1 MTTPAH
7 PAVRVDDPA
16 DPRLD
21 DYRFT
26 RDRDLSGARE
36 REGLLIAETLPVI
49 EVLLDQHPRATRSVL
64 CSERMADR
72 VQAGVRGRA
81 PVLVAEE
88 SLLSG
93 IAGFTVHRGV
103 LAAADRGPLVGRTP
117 LDPPFLS
124 ADLLLACDGVRNMD
138 NIGALFRI
146 AAAFGV
152 GGVLLSADAHDPL
165 YRKSIRVSMG
175 HALRIPFARCA
186 SLAESIAALKVARA
200 GAGGAAPSGASGGA
214 RVCGT
219 AGATATPVHVLG
231 ADAGTVSGMPAMPI
245 GQAMRNVAG
254 PVMLVVGEEH
264 SGLRPDTIAACDGLV
279 RIPMASG
286 VDSLNVAVA
295 AAICLSRL
303 REARALPG

>member
-1 MTTPAH
+1 VTLPRH
-7 PAVRVDDPA
+7 PVLRVDDPA

-21 DYRFT
+21 DYRFM

-49 EVLLDQHPRATRSVL
+49 AVLLDQHPGAARSVL
-64 CSERMADR
+64 CSDRMAER
-72 VQAGVRGRA
+72 VQASVRGRA
-81 PVLVAEE
+81 PVLVADEA
-88 SLLSG
+88 LLSG

-103 LAAADRGPLVGRTP
+103 LASAERAPLVVRTP
-117 LDPPFLS
+117 LDRPFLS

-138 NIGALFRI
+138 NMGALFRI

-175 HALRIPFARCA
+175 HALRIPFVRCK
-186 SLAESIAALKVARA
+186 SLPASIAALREARGSA
-200 GAGGAAPSGASGGA
+200 ARTQPTQHDSVRCSAGAAPL
-214 RVCGT
+214 R
-219 AGATATPVHVLG
+219 VLG
-231 ADAGTVSGMPAMPI
+231 ADAGSVSGMPA
-245 GQAMRNVAG
+245 VAVGDAVRDLPG
-254 PVMLVVGEEH
+254 PTMLVVGEEH

-279 RIPMASG
+279 RIPMASD

-303 REARALPG
+303 REQRDATA

>member
-1 MTTPAH
+1 MTATGH
-7 PAVRVDDPA
+7 PAVRIDDPA

-49 EVLLDQHPRATRSVL
+49 EVLLDHHPGAARSVL
-64 CSERMADR
+64 CSERMAER

-81 PVLVAEE
+81 PVLIAGEA
-88 SLLSG
+88 LLSAV
-93 IAGFTVHRGV
+93 AGFTVHRGV
-103 LAAADRGPLVGRTP
+103 LASAHRAPLLGRTP
-117 LDPPFLS
+117 LDAPFMA

-138 NIGALFRI
+138 NVGALFRI
-146 AAAFGV
+146 AAAFGA
-152 GGVLLSADAHDPL
+152 GGVLLSGDAHDPL

-175 HALRIPFARCA
+175 HALRIPFARCE

-200 GAGGAAPSGASGGA
+200 GAGIASL
-214 RVCGT
+214 R
-219 AGATATPVHVLG
+219 VLG
-231 ADAGTVSGMPAMPI
+231 ADAGSVSGMPAVPI
-245 GQAMRNVAG
+245 GHAARDVAG
-254 PVMLVVGEEH
+254 PIMLVVGEEH
-264 SGLRPDTIAACDGLV
+264 SGLRADTIAACDGLV
-279 RIPMASG
+279 RIPMAAG

-303 REARALPG
+303 REVVAPRP

>member
-1 MTTPAH
+1 VTVPAH
-7 PAVRVDDPA
+7 PVLRIDDPA

-49 EVLLDQHPRATRSVL
+49 DVLLEQHPGAARSVL
-64 CSERMADR
+64 CSDRMADR
-72 VQAGVRGRA
+72 VQACVHGRV
-81 PVLVAEE
+81 PVLVAREE
-88 SLLSG
+88 LLSG
-93 IAGFTVHRGV
+93 VAGFTVHRGV
-103 LAAADRGPLVGRTP
+103 LASAARAPLVARTP

-138 NIGALFRI
+138 NMGALFRI

-152 GGVLLSADAHDPL
+152 GGVLLSHDAHDPL

-186 SLAESIAALKVARA
+186 SLAASISALREAR
-200 GAGGAAPSGASGGA
+200 GGAARAEPSQLGTTRRDAGRA
-214 RVCGT
+214 RSQGLR
-219 AGATATPVHVLG
+219 VLG
-231 ADAGTVSGMPAMPI
+231 ADAGSVSGMPAHPI
-245 GQAMRNVAG
+245 SDAARSVSG

-264 SGLRPDTIAACDGLV
+264 SGLRSDTIAACDGLV

-303 REARALPG
+303 REQRDATA

>member
-1 MTTPAH
+1 MTATGH
-7 PAVRVDDPA
+7 PAVRIDDPA

-49 EVLLDQHPRATRSVL
+49 EVLLDHHPGAARSVL
-64 CSERMADR
+64 CSERMAER
-72 VQAGVRGRA
+72 VQAGVRGRT
-81 PVLVAEE
+81 PVLIAGEA
-88 SLLSG
+88 LLSAV
-93 IAGFTVHRGV
+93 AGFTVHRGV
-103 LAAADRGPLVGRTP
+103 LASAHRAPLIARTP
-117 LDPPFLS
+117 LDAPFLA
-124 ADLLLACDGVRNMD
+124 ADLLLACDGVHNMD

-152 GGVLLSADAHDPL
+152 GGVLLSGDAHDPL

-175 HALRIPFARCA
+175 HALRIPFARCE

-200 GAGGAAPSGASGGA
+200 GAGIASL
-214 RVCGT
+214 R
-219 AGATATPVHVLG
+219 VLG
-231 ADAGTVSGMPAMPI
+231 ADAGSVSGMPAVPI
-245 GQAMRNVAG
+245 GHAARDVAG
-254 PVMLVVGEEH
+254 PIMLVVGEEH
-264 SGLRPDTIAACDGLV
+264 SGLRADTIAACDGLV
-279 RIPMASG
+279 RIPMAAG

-303 REARALPG
+303 REAVAAQPQ

>member
-1 MTTPAH
+1 VTVPAH
-7 PAVRVDDPA
+7 PVLRIHDPA

-49 EVLLDQHPRATRSVL
+49 AVLLDQHASAARSVL
-64 CSERMADR
+64 CSDRMAER
-72 VQAGVRGRA
+72 VHASVRGRV
-81 PVLVAEE
+81 PVLVADEA
-88 SLLSG
+88 LLSD

-103 LAAADRGPLVGRTP
+103 LASAVRAPLVARTP
-117 LDPPFLS
+117 VDAPFLA

-138 NIGALFRI
+138 NMGALFRI

-152 GGVLLSADAHDPL
+152 GGVLLSHDAHDPL

-186 SLAESIAALKVARA
+186 CLAASITALREAR
-200 GAGGAAPSGASGGA
+200 GGAARAEPSQLDTV
-214 RVCGT
+214 RRD
-219 AGATATPVHVLG
+219 AGRAESMGLRVLG
-231 ADAGTVSGMPAMPI
+231 ADAGSVSGMPAHRI
-245 GQAMRNVAG
+245 SDAARSVTG

-279 RIPMASG
+279 RIPISEG

-303 REARALPG
+303 RERSDAAP

>member
-1 MTTPAH
+1 MTSTAH
-7 PAVRVDDPA
+7 PAVRIDDPA

-49 EVLLDQHPRATRSVL
+49 EVLLEQHSGAARSVL
-64 CSERMADR
+64 CSERMAER
-72 VQAGVRGRA
+72 VQASVRGRA
-81 PVLVAEE
+81 PVLIADEA
-88 SLLSG
+88 LLSG
-93 IAGFTVHRGV
+93 VAGFTVHRGV
-103 LAAADRGPLVGRTP
+103 LASAHRAPLLGRTA
-117 LDPPFLS
+117 LDAPFLA

-138 NIGALFRI
+138 NMGALFRI

-152 GGVLLSADAHDPL
+152 GGVLLSGDAHDPL

-175 HALRIPFARCA
+175 HALRIPFARCE
-186 SLAESIAALKVARA
+186 SLADSITALRAARQGARGAASRSADGGRHAGEAA
-200 GAGGAAPSGASGGA
+200 GAGI
-214 RVCGT
+214 
-219 AGATATPVHVLG
+219 TPLQVLG
-231 ADAGTVSGMPAMPI
+231 ADAGSVSGMPAVPI
-245 GQAMRNVAG
+245 GEVTRSVAG

-264 SGLRPDTIAACDGLV
+264 SGLRADTIAACDGLV
-279 RIPMASG
+279 RIPMAAG

-303 REARALPG
+303 RERLDSLP

>member
-1 MTTPAH
+1 MTAPAH
-7 PAVRVDDPA
+7 PAVRIGDPA

-26 RDRDLSGARE
+26 RDRDLSGERE

-49 EVLLDQHPRATRSVL
+49 EVLLEQHPGAARSVL
-64 CSERMADR
+64 CSERMAER

-81 PVLVAEE
+81 PVLIADEA
-88 SLLSG
+88 LLSG
-93 IAGFTVHRGV
+93 VAGFAVHRGV
-103 LAAADRGPLVGRTP
+103 LASAHRAPLLGRTP
-117 LDPPFLS
+117 LDAPFLA

-138 NIGALFRI
+138 NMGALFRI

-175 HALRIPFARCA
+175 HALRIPFARCG
-186 SLAESIAALKVARA
+186 SLAHSIAALKVARA
-200 GAGGAAPSGASGGA
+200 GSGGAAPCGADGGMHAGGAAGPCISPL
-214 RVCGT
+214 R
-219 AGATATPVHVLG
+219 VLG
-231 ADAGTVSGMPAMPI
+231 ADAGSVSGMPAVPI
-245 GQAMRNVAG
+245 GDAARDVDG
-254 PVMLVVGEEH
+254 PVMLAVGEEH
-264 SGLRPDTIAACDGLV
+264 SGLRADTIAACDGLV
-279 RIPMASG
+279 RIPMATG

-303 REARALPG
+303 RERIDGLR

>member
-1 MTTPAH
+1 MTTPGH
-7 PAVRVDDPA
+7 PAVRIADPA
-16 DPRLD
+16 DSRLD

-36 REGLLIAETLPVI
+36 REGLLIAETLPVV
-49 EVLLDQHPRATRSVL
+49 EVLLEQHPGAARSVL
-64 CSERMADR
+64 CSERMAER

-81 PVLVAEE
+81 PVLIADEA
-88 SLLSG
+88 LLSG
-93 IAGFTVHRGV
+93 VAGFTVHRGV
-103 LAAADRGPLVGRTP
+103 LAAADRAPLIGRAP
-117 LDPPFLS
+117 LDAPFLA

-138 NIGALFRI
+138 NMGALFRI

-152 GGVLLSADAHDPL
+152 GGVLLSGDAHDPL

-186 SLAESIAALKVARA
+186 SLASSIAALKAARGGA
-200 GAGGAAPSGASGGA
+200 GAARNGA
-214 RVCGT
+214 
-219 AGATATPVHVLG
+219 AGATHDGTLLRVLG
-231 ADAGTVSGMPAMPI
+231 ADAGSVSGMPALPVGEAARDI
-245 GQAMRNVAG
+245 FG
-254 PVMLVVGEEH
+254 PAMLVVGEEH

-286 VDSLNVAVA
+286 IDSLNVAVA

-303 REARALPG
+303 RERLPLRS

>member
-1 MTTPAH
+1 MTVTGH
-7 PAVRVDDPA
+7 PAVRVGDPA

-49 EVLLDQHPRATRSVL
+49 EVLLEQHPGAARSVL
-64 CSERMADR
+64 CSERMAER

-81 PVLVAEE
+81 PVLIADEA
-88 SLLSG
+88 LLSG

-103 LAAADRGPLVGRTP
+103 LASAHRAPLLGRTP
-117 LDPPFLS
+117 LDPPFLA

-175 HALRIPFARCA
+175 HALRIPFARCT
-186 SLAESIAALKVARA
+186 SLAESIAALKTVRARAVGAAPGGADDGRHAGEAA
-200 GAGGAAPSGASGGA
+200 GAGI
-214 RVCGT
+214 
-219 AGATATPVHVLG
+219 TPLHVLG
-231 ADAGTVSGMPAMPI
+231 ADAGTVSGMPAVPI
-245 GQAMRNVAG
+245 GQAMRAVAG
-254 PVMLVVGEEH
+254 PVMLVVGEEY

-279 RIPMASG
+279 RIPMATG

-303 REARALPG
+303 REAVALRP

>member
-1 MTTPAH
+1 MTVPGH
-7 PAVRVDDPA
+7 PAFRIDDPA

-49 EVLLDQHPRATRSVL
+49 AVLLEHHPSAARSVL
-64 CSERMADR
+64 CSDRMADR
-72 VQAGVRGRA
+72 VQACVLGLA
-81 PVLVAEE
+81 PVLVADEA
-88 SLLSG
+88 LLSG

-103 LAAADRGPLVGRTP
+103 LAAASRAPLLGRTAV
-117 LDPPFLS
+117 DAPFLS

-175 HALRIPFARCA
+175 HALRIPFVRCE
-186 SLAESIAALKVARA
+186 SLAASIAALKDARSA
-200 GAGGAAPSGASGGA
+200 GPHAPL
-214 RVCGT
+214 
-219 AGATATPVHVLG
+219 HVLG
-231 ADAGTVSGMPAMPI
+231 ADAGSVSGMPAI
-245 GQAMRNVAG
+245 AVGDAVRDLRG
-254 PVMLVVGEEH
+254 PAMLVVGEEH
-264 SGLRPDTIAACDGLV
+264 SGLRAETINACDGLV
-279 RIPMASG
+279 RIPMAPG

-303 REARALPG
+303 RERPGCSA

>member
-1 MTTPAH
+1 MTVPGH
-7 PAVRVDDPA
+7 PAFRIDDPA

-49 EVLLDQHPRATRSVL
+49 AVLLDQHASAARSVL
-64 CSERMADR
+64 CSDRMAER
-72 VQAGVRGRA
+72 VHAIVRGRV
-81 PVLVAEE
+81 PVLVADET
-88 SLLSG
+88 LLSG

-103 LAAADRGPLVGRTP
+103 LAAASRTPLVARTP
-117 LDPPFLS
+117 LDAPFLA

-138 NIGALFRI
+138 NMGALFRI

-152 GGVLLSADAHDPL
+152 GGVLLSHDAHDPL

-175 HALRIPFARCA
+175 HALRIPFARCE
-186 SLAESIAALKVARA
+186 SLAASIAALKAARSA
-200 GAGGAAPSGASGGA
+200 GPHAPL
-214 RVCGT
+214 R
-219 AGATATPVHVLG
+219 VLG
-231 ADAGTVSGMPAMPI
+231 ADAGSVSGMPAMPI
-245 GQAMRNVAG
+245 SDAVRSVSG

-279 RIPMASG
+279 RIPISEG

-303 REARALPG
+303 RERPPADS

>member
-1 MTTPAH
+1 MTAPAH
-7 PAVRVDDPA
+7 PAVRIRDPA

-49 EVLLDQHPRATRSVL
+49 EVLLEHHPGAARSVL
-64 CSERMADR
+64 CSERMAER

-81 PVLVAEE
+81 PVLIADEA
-88 SLLSG
+88 LLSG
-93 IAGFTVHRGV
+93 VVGFAVHRGV
-103 LAAADRGPLVGRTP
+103 LAAAIRAPLLGRTP
-117 LDPPFLS
+117 LDAPFVA

-138 NIGALFRI
+138 NMGALFRI

-152 GGVLLSADAHDPL
+152 GGVLLSGDAHDPL

-175 HALRIPFARCA
+175 HALRIPFARCE
-186 SLAESIAALKVARA
+186 SLAESIAALRVART
-200 GAGGAAPSGASGGA
+200 GAGSAAPSGAGDGAHARGTGGA
-214 RVCGT
+214 GI
-219 AGATATPVHVLG
+219 APLLVLG
-231 ADAGTVSGMPAMPI
+231 ADAGSVSGMPAVPV
-245 GQAMRNVAG
+245 GDAARDVAG

-264 SGLRPDTIAACDGLV
+264 SGLRADTIAACDGLV
-279 RIPMASG
+279 RIPMAAG

-303 REARALPG
+303 RERNAGLD

>member
-1 MTTPAH
+1 MTVPGH
-7 PAVRVDDPA
+7 PAFRIDDPA

-49 EVLLDQHPRATRSVL
+49 AVLLEHHAGAARSVL
-64 CSERMADR
+64 CSDRMADR
-72 VQAGVRGRA
+72 VQACVRGRV
-81 PVLVAEE
+81 PVLVAGEA
-88 SLLSG
+88 LLSG
-93 IAGFTVHRGV
+93 VAGFTVHRGV
-103 LAAADRGPLVGRTP
+103 LAAASRAPMVGRTAV
-117 LDPPFLS
+117 DAPFLS

-138 NIGALFRI
+138 NLGALFRI

-175 HALRIPFARCA
+175 HALRIPFVRCA
-186 SLAESIAALKVARA
+186 SLPESITALREARGSAARTQPPQHDAVRGRA
-200 GAGGAAPSGASGGA
+200 GH
-214 RVCGT
+214 
-219 AGATATPVHVLG
+219 TPLRVLG
-231 ADAGTVSGMPAMPI
+231 ADAGSVSGMPA
-245 GQAMRNVAG
+245 VAVGDAVRDLRG

-264 SGLRPDTIAACDGLV
+264 SGLRSDTIAACDGLV
-279 RIPMASG
+279 RIPMASD

-303 REARALPG
+303 RERRSDTA

>member
-1 MTTPAH
+1 VTVTGH
-7 PAVRVDDPA
+7 PAVRIDDPA
-16 DPRLD
+16 DSRLD

-49 EVLLDQHPRATRSVL
+49 EVLLEQHPGAARSVL

-81 PVLVAEE
+81 PVLIAHEA
-88 SLLSG
+88 LLSG
-93 IAGFTVHRGV
+93 VAGFTVHRGV
-103 LAAADRGPLVGRTP
+103 LASAHRAPLLGRTA
-117 LDPPFLS
+117 LDAPFLA

-138 NIGALFRI
+138 NMGALFRI

-152 GGVLLSADAHDPL
+152 GGVLLSGDAHDPL

-175 HALRIPFARCA
+175 HALRIPFARCDD
-186 SLAESIAALKVARA
+186 LAESMSALRLARA
-200 GAGGAAPSGASGGA
+200 EAGG
-214 RVCGT
+214 
-219 AGATATPVHVLG
+219 TPLRVLG
-231 ADAGTVSGMPAMPI
+231 ADAGSVSGMPAVPLGDAVRDI
-245 GQAMRNVAG
+245 AG
-254 PVMLVVGEEH
+254 PAMLVVGEEH
-264 SGLRPDTIAACDGLV
+264 SGLRSDTIAACDRLV
-279 RIPMASG
+279 RIPMATG

-303 REARALPG
+303 REVVVPQP

>member
-1 MTTPAH
+1 MTTPGH
-7 PAVRVDDPA
+7 PAVRIDDPA
-16 DPRLD
+16 DSRLD

-36 REGLLIAETLPVI
+36 RAGLLIAETLPVI
-49 EVLLDQHPRATRSVL
+49 EVMLEQHPGAARSVL

-81 PVLVAEE
+81 PVLIADEA
-88 SLLSG
+88 LLSG
-93 IAGFTVHRGV
+93 VAGFTVHRGV
-103 LAAADRGPLVGRTP
+103 LAAADRAPLVGRTP
-117 LDPPFLS
+117 VDRPFLA

-138 NIGALFRI
+138 NMGALFRI

-186 SLAESIAALKVARA
+186 SLAESIVALKAARR
-200 GAGGAAPSGASGGA
+200 GAGGDASGTG
-214 RVCGT
+214 RRSETHDGM
-219 AGATATPVHVLG
+219 PLRVLG
-231 ADAGTVSGMPAMPI
+231 AEAGSESGMPAAPI
-245 GQAMRNVAG
+245 GDTARDISG

-264 SGLRPDTIAACDGLV
+264 SGLRPDTIAACDALV
-279 RIPMASG
+279 RIPMAPG

-295 AAICLSRL
+295 AAICLARL
-303 REARALPG
+303 REGAGALRQDAAER

>member
-1 MTTPAH
+1 MTVPGH
-7 PAVRVDDPA
+7 PVLHIDDPA

-49 EVLLDQHPRATRSVL
+49 DVLLEQHPGAARSVL
-64 CSERMADR
+64 CSDRMADR
-72 VQAGVRGRA
+72 VQACVHGRV
-81 PVLVAEE
+81 PVLVAREE
-88 SLLSG
+88 LLSG
-93 IAGFTVHRGV
+93 VAGFTVHRGV
-103 LAAADRGPLVGRTP
+103 LASAARAPLVARRP

-138 NIGALFRI
+138 NMGALFRI

-152 GGVLLSADAHDPL
+152 GGVLLSHDAHDPL

-175 HALRIPFARCA
+175 HALRIPFARCESLSA
-186 SLAESIAALKVARA
+186 SISALREAR
-200 GAGGAAPSGASGGA
+200 GGAARTQPPQHDAVRG
-214 RVCGT
+214 R
-219 AGATATPVHVLG
+219 AGSAPLRALG
-231 ADAGTVSGMPAMPI
+231 ADAGSVSGMPAVSV
-245 GQAMRNVAG
+245 GDAVRDLRG
-254 PVMLVVGEEH
+254 PAMLVVGEEH

-279 RIPMASG
+279 RIPMASD

-295 AAICLSRL
+295 AAICLARL
-303 REARALPG
+303 RERLAGTA